1 MRSGED
7 ELWKDARFS
16 CGPYEL
22 QCLFECASATFTAL
36 HAAPG
41 NGGRTGERWDRR
53 AAVKGGVVLCC
64 VVSVG
69 FQLWTPG
76 REGGQR
82 SLGEE
87 RVLCVGSGRSRDKA
101 SASATL
107 DGDRHNV

>member
-64 VVSVG
+64 VSG
-69 FQLWTPG
+69 ISAPDSW
-76 REGGQR
+76 EGGQI
-82 SLGEE
+82 SLGEGGC
-87 RVLCVGSGRSRDKA
+87 CVWAPGEARTAPQS
-101 SASATL
+101 SAAL
-107 DGDRHNV
+107 EGDRHDV